1 MNLKMEVTRKQ
12 STANFPKKQKFLNP
26 LIRTC
31 ICAYQ
36 EVRNADFLEKFGTLC
51 FAATSILRF
60 VFWPYY
66 WWYHFAEN
74 FNVYQHAKNKLL
86 YSFLSWDIAK
96 ILHTCDFQYF
106 RYASPQ
112 SKIWQYQFVEIY
124 YVYLHK
130 NRIHPSLFSWDSA
143 KILQTCHFGYFG
155 HVWLRLPKTM
165 VPGWRK
171 RWCSFSC
178 KKSNSSF
185 IVFLKYCYDIASL
198 LFWILWTCLATPT
211 KNNSINL

>member
-1 MNLKMEVTRKQ
+1 MYMCVSGGTKCWFFGKIWHALFCCYLHFEIR
-12 STANFPKKQKFLNP
+12 P
-26 LIRTC
+26 LALLLMI
-31 ICAYQ
+31 
-36 EVRNADFLEKFGTLC
+36 
-51 FAATSILRF
+51 
-60 VFWPYY
+60 
-66 WWYHFAEN
+66 YHFAEN

-112 SKIWQYQFVEIY
+112 SKIWQYQFAEIY

-155 HVWLRLPKTM
+155 HVWLWLPKTM

-171 RWCSFSC
+171 LWCSFSC

-185 IVFLKYCYDIASL
+185 IVFLKYCYYIASL
-198 LFWILWTCLATPT
+198 LFWILWTCLATST